1 MRVALFVHTCVWHMC
16 VAPLF
21 THVRA
26 PLCSHMCVARRYSA
40 TNSLDLTSAPSTVTI
55 SVLKSNDVPSA
66 DPQPATI
73 SASAKSVDLTIATVD
88 SDTQFVALFINSLP
102 ARGNLYAS
110 LSTAVS
116 TKGGRAAVSTFF
128 GKQII

>member
-1 MRVALFVHTCVWHMC
+1 MREALFVLTCVWYIC

-40 TNSLDLTSAPSTVTI
+40 TNSLDLTSAPSTATI
-55 SVLKSNDVPSA
+55 SVVKSNDVPSA

-102 ARGNLYAS
+102 AHRNLYYSSSSA
-110 LSTAVS
+110 TS
-116 TKGGRAAVSTFF
+116 TKGGRAAVSSFF
-128 GKQII
+128 G

>member
-1 MRVALFVHTCVWHMC
+1 MCLPPFAHTCVW
-16 VAPLF
+16 
-21 THVRA
+21 
-26 PLCSHMCVARRYSA
+26 RRYSA

-55 SVLKSNDVPSA
+55 SVVKSNDVPSA

-102 ARGNLYAS
+102 AHGNLYYS
-110 LSTAVS
+110 SSTATS
-116 TKGGRAAVSTFF
+116 TKGGRAAASTFF
-128 GKQII
+128 GKQIV